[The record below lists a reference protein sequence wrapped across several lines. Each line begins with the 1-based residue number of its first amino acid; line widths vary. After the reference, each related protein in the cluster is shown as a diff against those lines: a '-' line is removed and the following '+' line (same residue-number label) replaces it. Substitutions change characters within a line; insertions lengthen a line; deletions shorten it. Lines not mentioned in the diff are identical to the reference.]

1 MLKLFILD
9 VYVSVWWLY
18 KFTINI
24 IFPQFLLMRSSDHF
38 IDQTFTKTLIQPT
51 PVTTCPLWTFLTM
64 TQRKYTTTHDTFG
77 VVKYIIKT
85 F

>member
-1 MLKLFILD
+1 
-9 VYVSVWWLY
+9 
-18 KFTINI
+18 
-24 IFPQFLLMRSSDHF
+24 MRSSDHF

>member
-1 MLKLFILD
+1 MLASFL
-9 VYVSVWWLY
+9 VVVTSVVVEAQHHNYVL
-18 KFTINI
+18 
-24 IFPQFLLMRSSDHF
+24 SDHF